1 MIETVGVI
9 GAGTMGHGIALA
21 FALHGVDVRLYD
33 VAEEPLKRAVAHI
46 GEALQTMVEE
56 DYVAAER
63 VEPTLSRIHATADLA
78 FAVADRDYV
87 LEAAPEQLSLKH
99 DLLGRLDGLMRPE
112 AILGSNASSLALEAM
127 AEPCRRRARPGS
139 WSAIGST
146 PAILIPLVE
155 LSYFGNT
162 SESVFDEV
170 AELYRRIG
178 KQTIKVLKDVPG
190 LVANRLGQGIAREAF
205 SLFERG
211 VADPADIDK
220 ALKFGPAFR
229 YATTGQLEVADFGG
243 LDIWRIVGDNLLKDM
258 DNSTEANAILHAA
271 VKEGRLGVK
280 SGRESSTIRPKRSRK
295 PSASSIAASSA
306 SSRLRPFTSE
316 DRERHKG
323 RDEFWSM
330 RAQDPQPG
338 LRPTFPQRG
347 GPAAAPRR
355 HREAAK
361 RPGEGLRRG
370 AICKA
375 LAGR

>member
-9 GAGTMGHGIALA
+9 GAGTMGHSIALA
-21 FALHGVDVRLYD
+21 FALHGIDVRLYD
-33 VAEEPLKRAVAHI
+33 VAEEPLKRAVVHI

-56 DYVAAER
+56 DYVSAER
-63 VEPTLSRIHATADLA
+63 VEPTLARIHTTADLA

-99 DLLGRLDGLMRPE
+99 DLLRRLDALMRPE
-112 AILGSNASSLALEAM
+112 AILASNTSSLALEAM
-127 AEPCRRRARPGS
+127 AEPLPPRRKARFMVCHWFNPGH
-139 WSAIGST
+139 
-146 PAILIPLVE
+146 LIPLVE

-162 SESVFDEV
+162 SEAVFDEV

-205 SLFERG
+205 SLLERG

-258 DNSTEANAILHAA
+258 DNSTQANAILHAA

-280 SGRESSTIRPKRSRK
+280 SGRGIFDYPPETVAETKRQFNRRLIRQLKA
-295 PSASSIAASSA
+295 SA
-306 SSRLRPFTSE
+306 FYV
-316 DRERHKG
+316 
-323 RDEFWSM
+323 
-330 RAQDPQPG
+330 
-338 LRPTFPQRG
+338 
-347 GPAAAPRR
+347 
-355 HREAAK
+355 
-361 RPGEGLRRG
+361 
-370 AICKA
+370 
-375 LAGR
+375 